1 MMANKGKRMNDKK
14 SLEPDKEYLG
24 IPRKEIPWYPS
35 IDDANCDGCGT
46 CIEFCKLGTYSYNDA
61 EDKAQVSNPYN
72 CVVGCNGCEDKCPSE
87 AISFPSTEVIDKV
100 RKKYGV

>member
-1 MMANKGKRMNDKK
+1 MADKK

-24 IPRKEIPWYPS
+24 IPRKEIPWFPS
-35 IDDANCDGCGT
+35 IKDDDCDGCGT
-46 CIEFCKLGTYSYNDA
+46 CIEFCKLGTYSYDDGK
-61 EDKAQVSNPYN
+61 DKAKVSRPYN
-72 CVVGCNGCEDKCPSE
+72 CVVGCNGCEDKCPNE